1 MKDYNQW
8 ASELNV
14 GAYYQKPMPKP
25 TCHYFDTSVFKQSLN
40 NNSKQNLSIMKLFK
54 KLLGFLAVLI
64 LMSSCSTYI
73 NVASEGSRCK
83 VPAPRKFERTKVFP
97 TRSHPMYRMGVQ

>member
-64 LMSSCSTYI
+64 LMSSCSRYI
-73 NVASEGSRCK
+73 NNGGGGCGAWY
-83 VPAPRKFERTKVFP
+83 PRKFEKAKVFV